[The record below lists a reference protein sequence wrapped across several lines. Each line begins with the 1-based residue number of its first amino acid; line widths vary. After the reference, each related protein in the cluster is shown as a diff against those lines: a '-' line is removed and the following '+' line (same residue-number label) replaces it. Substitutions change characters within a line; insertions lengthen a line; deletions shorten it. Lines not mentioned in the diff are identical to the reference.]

1 MRVISLARMNYATLL
16 LLIILSPLFSH
27 AESYFPFEEN
37 GKIGL
42 KNQRGDVLIPAQY
55 EALGWSDE
63 SFSVLNQVTGY
74 KQNNQWGLITL
85 QNQTITPSQYFSL
98 NPGSQNLLL
107 ATKRSPL
114 TLRISAGVIDYS
126 GKTIIPFSYN
136 GIKLHSMRAIV
147 FTLDGYRLKYGLIDL
162 ANKSIIPQEYQNI
175 YPIGSLRYAV
185 QNYDNKTALFSE
197 TGRAITK
204 FVIDSIS
211 SFQKGYAIIYQ
222 NGKQGL
228 IDREGKIIHEPLYRE
243 IKMDGDTYTGKLPDE
258 WQVLEGSN
266 KLIRKIEADS
276 ISLVGSNRVKLVTAT
291 GTQLADLDFTI
302 IGNETM
308 DHIYPFHEGLAV
320 YRKLGKEGVIRTN
333 GSVMLPAEYD
343 QIELNGRHLVACSLK
358 SGKQVCALYDT
369 LGNLKSKK
377 LYEYI
382 LPYNGIYFPVIKN
395 GYYGGINKNG
405 DEIIA
410 CAYDSL
416 GDVFGN
422 LTVVKFRGDYG
433 IINSNEQWVVLPQP
447 NRIRLI
453 NEDRYFEYTKNLT
466 ILKTMQG
473 TMLYFTS
480 NTLEIKNT
488 HLIESVSDG
497 GKWTINFNGQ
507 IIHREQPARE
517 AAEIIF
523 PSSEG
528 YRGIKR
534 NGKYGFIDDQ
544 GRLRIANRYE
554 GITPFYEGLAGIK
567 IRGKWGFINKEDKIV
582 IQPNYDQINP
592 FENGRAKVIRNGKYG
607 LITNDGEILL
617 DFRYD
622 NLDVLPDQRILIQF
636 GTMQGLTDAHGN
648 ILLQPKYEEVEVLAN
663 GLILINQ
670 HGHYGVVTLNGISTI
685 PAIYEQLFYDSTHN
699 RFIGVVR
706 TPFLPLKR

>member
-1 MRVISLARMNYATLL
+1 MNYATVA
-16 LLIILSPLFSH
+16 LLIVLSHLFSF
-27 AESYFPFEEN
+27 AETYYPFEEN
-37 GKIGL
+37 GKVGL
-42 KNQRGDVLIPAQY
+42 KNQSGDVLIPARY

-63 SFSVLNQVTGY
+63 KFSVLNQVTGY
-74 KQNNQWGLITL
+74 KQNNQWGLITIR
-85 QNQTITPSQYFSL
+85 NQTLTAADYFTL

-107 ATKRSPL
+107 ATKRSAL
-114 TLRISAGVIDYS
+114 TLRISAGIIDYA
-126 GKTIIPFSYN
+126 GKTVIPFSYS
-136 GIKLHSMRAIV
+136 GIKLHSMRAIIYTV
-147 FTLDGYRLKYGLIDL
+147 DNNRMKYGLIDMS
-162 ANKSIIPQEYQNI
+162 NKILIPQLYKNI

-185 QNYDNKTALFSE
+185 QNFDNKTALFSE
-197 TGRAITK
+197 TGRAITR

-211 SFQKGYAIIYQ
+211 SFQNGHAIIYQ

-243 IKMDGDTYTGKLPDE
+243 IRMDGDTYTGKLPDE

-266 KLIRKIEADS
+266 KLLRKIEADS

-308 DHIYPFHEGLAV
+308 NHIYPFHEGLAV
-320 YRKLGKEGVIRTN
+320 YRKLGKEGVIRTS

-343 QIELNGRHLVACSLK
+343 RIQINGSHLIAYSLK

-369 LGNLKSKK
+369 LGSLKSKK

-382 LPYNGIYFPVIKN
+382 LPYTGIYFPVIKN

-416 GDVFGN
+416 GNVFGN
-422 LTVVKFRGDYG
+422 LTVAKFRGDYG
-433 IINSNEQWVVLPQP
+433 IINSNEQWIVLPQP

-453 NEDRYFEYTKNLT
+453 NEDRYFEYTKDLT
-466 ILKTMQG
+466 ILKTMKG
-473 TMLYFTS
+473 VTLYFTS
-480 NTLEIKNT
+480 NDLEIQNNL
-488 HLIESVSDG
+488 LIESVSDG
-497 GKWTINFNGQ
+497 SKWTINLNGQ

-517 AAEIIF
+517 TAEIVF
-523 PSSEG
+523 PSTEG

-554 GITPFYEGLAGIK
+554 GITPFHEGLAGVQ

-582 IQPNYDQINP
+582 IQPNYDQINA
-592 FENGRAKVIRNGKYG
+592 FDNGIAKVIRNGKSG
-607 LITNDGEILL
+607 LITADGQILL

-622 NLDVLPDQRILIQF
+622 NLDVLPDRRIRIES
-636 GTMQGLTDAHGN
+636 GTLRGLADEHGN
-648 ILLQPKYEEVEVLAN
+648 ILLQPKYEALVVLEN
-663 GLILINQ
+663 GLILVK
-670 HGHYGVVTLNGISTI
+670 HHSYYGVVTRHGISTI
-685 PAIYEQLFYDSTHN
+685 PTIYEQLFFDSTRN

-706 TPFLPLKR
+706 NPFRQLKL